1 MKKRNTKNCI
11 ITQML
16 EGRSNSFLIN
26 QEKYYTFIDIGRK
39 NSWKEITCK
48 LESFLGD
55 NYKDKKE

>member
-1 MKKRNTKNCI
+1 
-11 ITQML
+11 ML